1 MCGPWRGFP
10 HNCVQVRTSSR
21 GRSRINH
28 IEVQGAE
35 VSSKNDWFPA
45 SLASGRINIEDRRD
59 LSRCCRNDERTG
71 DRRRGPKT
79 TYAAANASTIATATA
94 AATVAIA
101 ATATVA
107 IAATAATT
115 AAIAAVVAAATAA
128 FAATAAT
135 AAAIVRYHGGWWQRY
150 PRDNTHVHRKRAT
163 ISANGL
169 LGYADDCQP
178 AFSRGIPRQ
187 QSTIAPSIAH
197 VSRDAAAGR
206 TTQRWHA
213 R

>member
-1 MCGPWRGFP
+1 MSRFGRRRADVRGLI
-10 HNCVQVRTSSR
+10 TSKCR
-21 GRSRINH
+21 ARRFHRKTTGFH
-28 IEVQGAE
+28 
-35 VSSKNDWFPA
+35 P
-45 SLASGRINIEDRRD
+45 SLASGRINIQDRRD

-79 TYAAANASTIATATA
+79 TYAAANASATA

-101 ATATVA
+101 ATATATVA

-115 AAIAAVVAAATAA
+115 AAVAAVVAAATAA

-150 PRDNTHVHRKRAT
+150 PRGNTHVHRKRAT
-163 ISANGL
+163 ISANGV